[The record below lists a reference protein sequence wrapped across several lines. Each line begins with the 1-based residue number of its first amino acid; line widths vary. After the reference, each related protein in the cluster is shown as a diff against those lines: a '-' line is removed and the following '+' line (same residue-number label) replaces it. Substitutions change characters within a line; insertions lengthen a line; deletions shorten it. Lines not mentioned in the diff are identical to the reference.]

1 MYMRQTP
8 THLARGKAAA
18 PTDLIIARRHRIV
31 NALAGQGRGILLDFG
46 CGSGAQTLL
55 FAAQFDRT
63 IAVDINT
70 QDVAECARRATDAG
84 LGDRVHCMAYDGTTL
99 PVASESIDFVV
110 SFEVLE
116 HVDDEIGALSGIHRV
131 LKRDGVLAIS
141 VPNKWWLFETHGAA
155 LPLLPWNRVPFFSWL
170 PKALHDRWARARIY
184 SRREIVR
191 KLKQAGFEIQSSVY
205 VTAPMDVVKNPALQR
220 LLRKLVFR
228 GDRTWM
234 PFLSTA
240 VLVIARPALVTSS
253 ASAPMRA
260 HSRQGRPAARRRS
273 TARRRGTRARRTSRP
288 ALS

>member
-1 MYMRQTP
+1 MCMRQTP
-8 THLARGKAAA
+8 THLARGKAAE

-31 NALAGQGRGILLDFG
+31 NALAGPGRGVLLDFG

-55 FAAQFDRT
+55 FAPHFDRT
-63 IAVDINT
+63 IAVDIDK
-70 QDVAECARRATDAG
+70 QDLAMCARRAADAG
-84 LGDRVHCMAYDGTTL
+84 LGDRIHCMAYDGTTL

-131 LKRDGVLAIS
+131 LKRDGILAIS
-141 VPNKWWLFETHGAA
+141 VPNKWWVFETHGAA

-184 SRREIVR
+184 SRGEIVR
-191 KLKQAGFEIQSSVY
+191 KLKHAGFEVQSSVY
-205 VTAPMDVVKNPALQR
+205 VTAPMDVVKSPALR
-220 LLRKLVFR
+220 SFLRKLVFR
-228 GDRTWM
+228 GDRTWL

-240 VLVIARPALVTSS
+240 VLVIARPALAPSV
-253 ASAPMRA
+253 SAPMRA

-273 TARRRGTRARRTSRP
+273 TAPRRGTRARRTSRP